1 MKLNL
6 NCLKLLFF
14 SSTINTDM
22 KKNLR
27 QLKIAQDRI
36 TMRDDNINR
45 YFHDVERQPMLTMEE
60 EFRVGMEAQAGDEK
74 AITKLVNA
82 NLRFV
87 VSVAK
92 QYSGNS
98 QPLAE
103 MISQGNIGLVYAA
116 RTFDPTRGFKF
127 ISYAVW
133 HIRKEILLH
142 LNQNMR
148 TVKLPQNI
156 VTDLAAI
163 RRIESAFIQRE
174 GRYPTPLEIEE
185 ALAGTPR
192 EMSADKVQKTLE
204 LDSRST
210 ALEDTSDEDSYSPI
224 NWLSNSESTS
234 ALVERSDR
242 AEMVNIILES
252 LTQTQRFV
260 ISMRLGLVDGHNH
273 SFSEIGRK
281 LERTPECARQIF
293 NKGIQVAK
301 SRILRSKRNRE
312 EFAMFD
318 I

>member
-1 MKLNL
+1 MKINP

-210 ALEDTSDEDSYSPI
+210 ALEDTSDEDAYSPI
-224 NWLSNSESTS
+224 NWLSNGESTS
-234 ALVERSDR
+234 ALIERSDR
-242 AEMVNIILES
+242 ADMVNVILDS

-293 NKGIQVAK
+293 NKGIKVAK
-301 SRILRSKRNRE
+301 SKILRSKKNRE

>member
-6 NCLKLLFF
+6 KCLKLLFF

-22 KKNLR
+22 KNNLR
-27 QLKIAQDRI
+27 QLKISQDKI
-36 TMRDDNINR
+36 TMRDDNIDR
-45 YFHDVERQPMLTMEE
+45 YFRDIERQPMLTMDE
-60 EFRVGMEAQAGDEK
+60 EFRVGTMAQAGDE
-74 AITKLVNA
+74 AAVHKLVNA

-98 QPLAE
+98 QPLSE
-103 MISQGNIGLVYAA
+103 MIAQGNIGLVYAA

-133 HIRKEILLH
+133 HIRKEILLY

-156 VTDLAAI
+156 ITDLAAI
-163 RRIESAFIQRE
+163 RRVESAYIQKE
-174 GRYPTPLEIEE
+174 GRLPTPVEIEE
-185 ALAGTPR
+185 ELDGTTR
-192 EMSADKVQKTLE
+192 AITADKIQSILE
-204 LDSRST
+204 LDSKST
-210 ALEDTSDEDSYSPI
+210 PLEDTSDDDSYSPI

-234 ALVERSDR
+234 ALIEKENR
-242 AEMVNIILES
+242 AEMVQVILNS
-252 LTQTQRFV
+252 LSQTQKFV

-281 LERTPECARQIF
+281 IERTPECARQIF
-293 NKGIQVAK
+293 NKGIKIAK
-301 SRILRSKRNRE
+301 SRILRSARNRE
-312 EFAMFD
+312 EFSMFD

>member
-1 MKLNL
+1 MKINP
-6 NCLKLLFF
+6 NCLKLLIF

-60 EFRVGMEAQAGDEK
+60 EFRVGMDAQAGDEA

-163 RRIESAFIQRE
+163 RRVESAFIQRE
-174 GRYPTPLEIEE
+174 GRYPTPLEIED

-192 EMSADKVQKTLE
+192 EMTAEKIQKTLE

-210 ALEDTSDEDSYSPI
+210 ALEDTSDEDAYSPI
-224 NWLSNSESTS
+224 NWLSDSESTS
-234 ALVERSDR
+234 AMVERSDR
-242 AEMVNIILES
+242 ADMVNVILNS
-252 LTQTQRFV
+252 LTPTQRFV

-281 LERTPECARQIF
+281 IERTPECARQIF
-293 NKGIQVAK
+293 NKGIKVAK
-301 SRILRSKRNRE
+301 SRILRSKKNRE